1 MKLYEIDAAILDCFD
16 EETGEVL
23 DFDKLNALH
32 MEREA
37 KIESAALAAKNYR
50 ANAAAIRAEI
60 EALEKRAASCER
72 KAEGYEYW
80 LTQTLE
86 NKAFSTAKCE
96 VKFTRSERTEPSENF
111 VEWARQNKR
120 DDLLTIKESI
130 TCSPNKAKIKAALNN
145 GEDVPAQITENYK
158 IKIN

>member
-16 EETGEVL
+16 AETGEI
-23 DFDKLNALH
+23 FDAEKFEALH
-32 MEREA
+32 MEREK
-37 KIESAALAAKNYR
+37 KIENAALAAKNYR

-60 EALEKRAASCER
+60 EALEKRAVSCEH

-86 NKAFSTAKCE
+86 NKPFSTAKCE
-96 VKFTRSERTEPSENF
+96 VKFTRSERTEPSEGF

-130 TCSPNKAKIKAALNN
+130 TYSPNKAKIKAALNN